1 VKSACRRAATAV
13 AVAVTAAGCVACTP
27 GGDPGSDSAAEPGT
41 KQSYEELAGPPASVL
56 IAGVQMIDG
65 TGKPAFNADVG
76 ISEGKI
82 TLVRPAAADTPAGPA
97 ASDGTFADT
106 IDGFGLL
113 LTPGFIDMHSHIDP
127 LVEWGRPATEFITQ
141 GITTGVVGV
150 DGGGTS
156 DLDDFFQQVEGG
168 GVGHHIISYV
178 GHGSIRARVM
188 GMDDRAPDAAE
199 LEQMRDLVRQGMRE
213 GAFGF
218 STGLFYTPGYYAD
231 TDEVVALGQVA
242 AEFGGPQEII
252 YDTHDRDLGAAYQGI
267 GYLNSIREAV
277 DIGSRTGLRVIFS
290 HFNAQGAANYG
301 RAAEGAALI
310 DSARAEGLEVAGAQ
324 HVYTSTMSSLR
335 AYTIPRWAQS
345 GGPEQMVRRFLD
357 PDTAAILDVQTMEML
372 DIRGGPDQ
380 LVFADPLP
388 ELNGKTL
395 AEVAAEREKPV
406 PEVVRDLMAGG
417 NPGVMNRNLYDPV
430 NTRFLAAQSWMMTC
444 TDGATSRP
452 GQYMTHP
459 RAYGAFPKKV
469 REYVREEG
477 LISMEFAVRSM
488 TGLAADFLGLD
499 DRGYVREG
507 MVADIALIDPAGF
520 TDRATYEDPH
530 RYSEGVVHL
539 LVNGRFA
546 IRDGESTGV
555 LAGRAI
561 RRPTSG

>member
-1 VKSACRRAATAV
+1 
-13 AVAVTAAGCVACTP
+13 
-27 GGDPGSDSAAEPGT
+27 
-41 KQSYEELAGPPASVL
+41 
-56 IAGVQMIDG
+56 M
-65 TGKPAFNADVG
+65 
-76 ISEGKI
+76 
-82 TLVRPAAADTPAGPA
+82 
-97 ASDGTFADT
+97 
-106 IDGFGLL
+106 
-113 LTPGFIDMHSHIDP
+113 
-127 LVEWGRPATEFITQ
+127 
-141 GITTGVVGV
+141 
-150 DGGGTS
+150 
-156 DLDDFFQQVEGG
+156 
-168 GVGHHIISYV
+168 
-178 GHGSIRARVM
+178 
-188 GMDDRAPDAAE
+188 
-199 LEQMRDLVRQGMRE
+199 
-213 GAFGF
+213 
-218 STGLFYTPGYYAD
+218 
-231 TDEVVALGQVA
+231 
-242 AEFGGPQEII
+242 
-252 YDTHDRDLGAAYQGI
+252 
-267 GYLNSIREAV
+267 
-277 DIGSRTGLRVIFS
+277 
-290 HFNAQGAANYG
+290 
-301 RAAEGAALI
+301 
-310 DSARAEGLEVAGAQ
+310 
-324 HVYTSTMSSLR
+324 
-335 AYTIPRWAQS
+335 
-345 GGPEQMVRRFLD
+345 
-357 PDTAAILDVQTMEML
+357 
-372 DIRGGPDQ
+372 
-380 LVFADPLP
+380 FADPLP

-430 NTRFLAAQSWMMTC
+430 NTRLLARQSWMMTC

-546 IRDGESTGV
+546 IRDGESTGL